1 MQTHDENHK
10 QQNKTL
16 VKTNCCASKNT
27 INTVKRQLMEW
38 EEVCANHVS
47 NKGLASK
54 NKQKKELLQ
63 LNTKRTNNLVKKWQG
78 CEQMFL
84 LRYPNGMTQ
93 GTQTGAL

>member
-1 MQTHDENHK
+1 MTVDEAMQTHDENHK

-16 VKTNCCASKNT
+16 VKTNCSASKNT

-54 NKQKKELLQ
+54 NKQTK
-63 LNTKRTNNLVKKWQG
+63 KRTLT
-78 CEQMFL
+78 
-84 LRYPNGMTQ
+84 TQ
-93 GTQTGAL
+93 HQKDK